1 MPVFRVEKTRD
12 FTVMSN
18 HHLRNRNM
26 SLRAK
31 GLLSL
36 MLSLPEEWDYTLKG
50 LARIS
55 MEGVDAIRT
64 VIRELEEL
72 GYLERHRKRNEKGQL
87 KDIEYIIH
95 ERPVVNEHES
105 DKLIF
110 DTPAPDAPVLK
121 NPTLDTPISE
131 QTIQLNTNISNTK
144 ESNTDDI
151 KYPSINNKPE
161 ETKSVNTEK
170 EGWIER
176 YSKNKEVVLQNI
188 DYDYLCLYHNKCII
202 NNIVNIMAEVLTVD
216 RDKYVIEGEIYPG
229 VIVQER
235 FKEVNYETIESFLLN
250 FERQNS
256 KIYNM
261 KAYLITS
268 LFNIPSTSA
277 AQLNN
282 TVAYDM
288 RV

>member
-12 FTVMSN
+12 FTVMCN

-50 LARIS
+50 LASIS

-95 ERPVVNEHES
+95 ERPVVNEHEFEQ
-105 DKLIF
+105 LIF
-110 DTPAPDAPVLK
+110 ETPALDAPIWE

-144 ESNTDDI
+144 ELNTDDI
-151 KYPSINNKPE
+151 KYPSINNKQG
-161 ETKSVNTEK
+161 ETKSVNAG

-176 YSKNKEVVLQNI
+176 YSKNKAVVMQNI
-188 DYDYLCLYHNKCII
+188 DYDYLCLYHNKGII

-235 FKEVNYETIESFLLN
+235 FKEVDYETIESFLIN

-256 KIYNM
+256 KIHNM

-282 TVAYDM
+282 IVAYDM

>member
-12 FTVMSN
+12 FTVMCN

-50 LARIS
+50 LASIS

-95 ERPVVNEHES
+95 ERPVVNEHEFEQ
-105 DKLIF
+105 LIF
-110 DTPAPDAPVLK
+110 ETPAPDAPIWE

-151 KYPSINNKPE
+151 KYPSINNMPGG
-161 ETKSVNTEK
+161 TKSVNAG

-176 YSKNKEVVLQNI
+176 YSKNKAVVMHNI
-188 DYDYLCLYHNKCII
+188 DFDYLCLYHSKGII

-235 FKEVNYETIESFLLN
+235 FKEVDYETIESFLLN
-250 FERQNS
+250 FERRNT
-256 KIYNM
+256 KIHNM